1 MANEVL
7 SRKDMLYLQKLGF
20 DCSKASM
27 KFVSRYP
34 SCDYIEECDDFVPV
48 STSFNAKRYNEGGY
62 TFTLQDIL
70 ALLPKVIDIDG
81 IEYSIRIT
89 NGNPYN
95 EDSWEIAY
103 QRCFDSDALEYYSFT
118 TGNLL
123 DAAYKI
129 LCWIIKIHCFNNNKE
144 D

>member
-7 SRKDMLYLQKLGF
+7 SRADMLYLQKLGL

-48 STSFNAKRYNEGGY
+48 STSFYTKRYNEGGY

-70 ALLPKVIDIDG
+70 ELLPKIIEIDG
-81 IEYSIRIT
+81 IEYCIRI

-95 EDSWEIAY
+95 EDSWEISY
-103 QRCFDSDALEYYSFT
+103 QRCFDSDALEYFSFT
-118 TGNLL
+118 TGDLL
-123 DAAYKI
+123 DSAYRM
-129 LCWIIKIHCFNNNKE
+129 LCWCIEHKFIKIQKRL
-144 D
+144 

>member
-7 SRKDMLYLQKLGF
+7 SREDMLYLQKLGL

-34 SCDYIEECDDFVPV
+34 SCDYIMECDYFVPV
-48 STSFNAKRYNEGGY
+48 SISFDAKRYDEAGY

-70 ALLPKVIDIDG
+70 SLLPKVIEIDG
-81 IEYSIRIT
+81 IEYSIRII

-95 EDSWEIAY
+95 EKSWEISY
-103 QRCFDSDALEYYSFT
+103 QKVFDSDALEYYSFT
-118 TGNLL
+118 SGDLL
-123 DAAYKI
+123 DSAYRM
-129 LCWIIKIHCFNNNKE
+129 LCWCIEHKFIKEC
-144 D
+144 